1 MRIIITGGSGLIGRP
16 LVRSLAADDH
26 EVIVLSR
33 SPALVKG
40 LPSGVRVEG
49 WDGRTAKGWGAL
61 ADGADAIINLA
72 GESIAGEGLL
82 PQRWT
87 EERKAR
93 ILQSRV
99 DAGKAVVEAVTAAA
113 RKPGVVVQSSAV
125 GYYGTHGPEKT
136 ITEESPAGDDF
147 LAKVCIAWEEST
159 APVEALGV
167 RRPIARTGIVITFD
181 GGALVPMALP
191 FRFFAG
197 GPIGSGKQPF
207 PWIHIDDE
215 VRALRF
221 LVENPN
227 ANGPFNLAAP
237 EPPTN
242 AEFSRALGHIMG
254 RPSLIPAPAFAFELA
269 FGEVAMLVTEGQRT
283 IPQRL
288 LDLGFQFKFTDA
300 EAALRDLYKSA

>member
-191 FRFFAG
+191 FRFLAG

>member
-1 MRIIITGGSGLIGRP
+1 MRIIITGGSGMIGRP

>member
-1 MRIIITGGSGLIGRP
+1 M
-16 LVRSLAADDH
+16 
-26 EVIVLSR
+26 
-33 SPALVKG
+33 
-40 LPSGVRVEG
+40 
-49 WDGRTAKGWGAL
+49 
-61 ADGADAIINLA
+61 
-72 GESIAGEGLL
+72 
-82 PQRWT
+82 
-87 EERKAR
+87 
-93 ILQSRV
+93 
-99 DAGKAVVEAVTAAA
+99 TAAA